1 MKKILSAVCVEVVV
15 PRISTL
21 RVQEEKPVIKPVVTP
36 VVAPVEAPR
45 IKSAVAPV
53 AKPVVDVVCIKTR
66 EPVEVDRPVKI
77 QQNRKSLDLD
87 PLREAT
93 TNVPRKKAKKASTP
107 IRNRIS
113 KLEKSSSK

>member
-1 MKKILSAVCVEVVV
+1 MKILSEVCVEVVV

-21 RVQEEKPVIKPVVTP
+21 RVQEEKAPVIKPVVTP
-36 VVAPVEAPR
+36 VVDPVR
-45 IKSAVAPV
+45 IR
-53 AKPVVDVVCIKTR
+53 TR
-66 EPVEVDRPVKI
+66 EPETDRPVKI
-77 QQNRKSLDLD
+77 QQNRKNLDD

-113 KLEKSSSK
+113 KLEKSTSK

>member
-1 MKKILSAVCVEVVV
+1 MKILDLVCVEVVV

-21 RVQEEKPVIKPVVTP
+21 RVQEEKAPVIKPVVTP
-36 VVAPVEAPR
+36 VVDPVR
-45 IKSAVAPV
+45 IR
-53 AKPVVDVVCIKTR
+53 TR
-66 EPVEVDRPVKI
+66 EPETDRPVKI
-77 QQNRKSLDLD
+77 QQNRKNLDD

-113 KLEKSSSK
+113 KLEKSTSK